1 MPARSIGSGT
11 ISFGLVSIPVKLY
24 TTNQTSTQVHFNMV
38 HRQCGTRLKQQY
50 WCPRDEVVVDRA
62 DIAKGYEF
70 AKGQFVLLS
79 DEEIEAL
86 EAINDGAIQLT
97 EFVPAD
103 KVDPVFFDR
112 AYYLGPDKGGDRAY
126 ALIAEAM
133 QKTGLV
139 GLARYSAR
147 GKQYLV
153 LLRPYH
159 DKGLLMQQLRYADE
173 VKSFDEVPLDEVPS
187 VNASELKL
195 ATQIIEQIAA
205 DRFEPEKYR
214 DEVKDRVLELIDKKV
229 EGEEITAAPEAPQA
243 QVIDLMDALKK
254 SLGMSKP
261 APARKAEEP
270 KAREREHKPRRKKKT
285 A

>member
-24 TTNQTSTQVHFNMV
+24 TTNQTSAQVHFNMV
-38 HRQCGTRLKQQY
+38 HRQCGTKLKQQY
-50 WCPRDEVVVDRA
+50 ICPRDEVVVDRA

-70 AKGQFVLLS
+70 SKGQYVLLS
-79 DEEIEAL
+79 EEEIEAL

-153 LLRPYH
+153 LLRPYQ

-173 VKSFDEVPLDEVPS
+173 VKSFDEVPIEDVPA

-195 ATQIIEQIAA
+195 ATQIIEQIANDA
-205 DRFEPEKYR
+205 FEPDKYR

-243 QVIDLMDALKK
+243 QVIDLMEALKK

-261 APARKAEEP
+261 AATKESSAKRDKAEAKP
-270 KAREREHKPRRKKKT
+270 KKKKKT

>member
-24 TTNQTSTQVHFNMV
+24 TTNQTASQVHFNMV
-38 HRQCGTRLKQQY
+38 HRQCGTKLKQQY
-50 WCPRDEVVVDRA
+50 ICPRDEVVVDRV

-70 AKGQFVLLS
+70 SKGQYVLFT

-86 EAINDGAIQLT
+86 EAIKDGAIQLT

-133 QKTGLV
+133 TKTGLV

-153 LLRPYH
+153 LLRPYQ

-173 VKSFDEVPLDEVPS
+173 VKSFSEVPIEDVPA

-195 ATQIIEQIAA
+195 ATQIIEQIASDEFA
-205 DRFEPEKYR
+205 PEKYR
-214 DEVKDRVLELIDKKV
+214 DEVKDRVLELIEKKV

-243 QVIDLMDALKK
+243 QVIDLMEALKK

-261 APARKAEEP
+261 AAAKESKAKAES
-270 KAREREHKPRRKKKT
+270 KPKKKKKS